1 MSTLLEQASL
11 VLIPSG
17 YKEDTVYSVIP
28 SNGSG
33 DMSFTRASNGTR
45 INSDGL
51 VENTPWNL
59 VTYSEDFSNGAWVKQ
74 NSITVTAN
82 TTTAPNGTL
91 TADTLEKASGSGG
104 TSYYYIVNSTN
115 SFEQL
120 TNFFYVK
127 YKSGSGIVWLL
138 GKNSS
143 SFAFYDVINGTA
155 LSATSGMTTSIENVG
170 NGWYKCIFSQT
181 YVGAANT
188 TFGVGLCLVNGTPS
202 YDATTA
208 PTQSAYIWGSQSNI
222 GSTAKPY
229 FPTTDRL
236 NVPRLTYQNGG
247 GGCPSLL
254 MEKQSTNIV
263 LNSEDFS
270 NASWGKSQCSI
281 TANNTTSPDGTQNAD
296 KLIEDANTSIHEVYS
311 NTPFS
316 LTSGVAYTK
325 TIYAKSGERTQIS
338 LNFVTGGFGQ
348 GATVIADLN
357 AGTLGTVNNVGGV
370 TGSTATIINVG
381 NGWYRISLKMTPVS
395 TANFYADFSPA
406 LNGVINYAGNGT
418 SGIYIWGAQI
428 EASSYATS
436 YISTTSSSATRIAD
450 ACSKTG
456 IGSLFG
462 SSYTLSGQF
471 INQGINNTRLLS
483 VKIPSGGSYDN
494 FITIFQSGTGLTATG
509 NDNIS
514 VAQFTIASGS
524 YTVGQTLKF
533 ALRCQANNVAFYI
546 NGTQIGTDVIATIPA
561 VTAIFVGNY
570 TDIIERSLVN
580 QVVVFNSALTNSEL
594 ATLTTI

>member
-1 MSTLLEQASL
+1 MTLIEQASL

-17 YKEDTVYSVIP
+17 YKEDTVYSVVP

-33 DMSFTRASNGTR
+33 DMSFTRASDGTR
-45 INSDGL
+45 INSAGL
-51 VENTPWNL
+51 VEVCPWNL
-59 VTYSEDFSNGAWVKQ
+59 FQQSETFENASWTKNNISVATG
-74 NSITVTAN
+74 IG
-82 TTTAPNGTL
+82 TTPEGL
-91 TADTLEKASGSGG
+91 P
-104 TSYYYIVNSTN
+104 YRI
-115 SFEQL
+115 L
-120 TNFFYVK
+120 TNTVNGFNSLAQTPPLVIGNFYSVTIVLKKGTAISVGFRVGAGTWGDAK
-127 YKSGSGIVWLL
+127 YNFDTDTFVGSAVALASRRFL
-138 GKNSS
+138 GDGWIEIKYQNFEALQTNFRVFVSS
-143 SFAFYDVINGTA
+143 S
-155 LSATSGMTTSIENVG
+155 TTG
-170 NGWYKCIFSQT
+170 NSLDGLIGQT
-181 YVGAANT
+181 LLISRMQV
-188 TFGVGLCLVNGTPS
+188 
-202 YDATTA
+202 
-208 PTQSAYIWGSQSNI
+208 NI

-254 MEKQSTNIV
+254 LEKQSTNIV

-296 KLIEDANTSIHEVYS
+296 KLIEDATTSIHEVYS
-311 NTPFS
+311 NTVFS

-456 IGSLFG
+456 ISSLIGQTEGSVFVDAYIDNIEARATNVLFYLQGVSVDKYVLITNTGGVRYIDFPNG
-462 SSYTLSGQF
+462 S
-471 INQGINNTRLLS
+471 IINN
-483 VKIPSGGSYDN
+483 SY
-494 FITIFQSGTGLTATG
+494 GLTNG
-509 NDNIS
+509 RH
-514 VAQFTIASGS
+514 
-524 YTVGQTLKF
+524 KF
-533 ALRCQANNVAFYI
+533 AIAYANNDFAFYI
-546 NGTQIGTDVIATIPA
+546 DGNLVGTDNSGTPSACSVFGFQYYAAGFDLPIK
-561 VTAIFVGNY
+561 
-570 TDIIERSLVN
+570 VN
-580 QVVVFNSALTNSEL
+580 QAILFKTRLTNSEL

>member
-33 DMSFTRASNGTR
+33 DLSFTRASDGTR

-51 VENTPWNL
+51 VEVTPLNL
-59 VTYSEDFSNGAWVKQ
+59 VTYSEDFSNVAWTKQ
-74 NSITVTAN
+74 NSIAVTAN

-104 TSYYYIVNSTN
+104 SNYYYIVNSTN

-138 GKNSS
+138 GKNSG

-181 YVGAANT
+181 YVGAANN
-188 TFGVGLCLVNGTPS
+188 TFGVGLCLVNGTPN

-254 MEKQSTNIV
+254 LEPQRTNVCLYSEQFDNVNWSKQGAT
-263 LNSEDFS
+263 
-270 NASWGKSQCSI
+270 I
-281 TANNTTSPDGTQNAD
+281 TANSIVSPDGTQNAD
-296 KLIEDANTSIHEVYS
+296 TIIEDSANSLHRIISAGISTTNGIYTASAFIKKGTRRYVILSVVQGFDSIYVCIDTDNSTITQSSSSGTYVYS
-311 NTPFS
+311 TSSVIN
-316 LTSGVAYTK
+316 LTNGWIRCTLTGTITIGAVLSVAL
-325 TIYAKSGERTQIS
+325 S
-338 LNFVTGGFGQ
+338 N
-348 GATVIADLN
+348 
-357 AGTLGTVNNVGGV
+357 
-370 TGSTATIINVG
+370 TATPNNASFQYTG
-381 NGWYRISLKMTPVS
+381 NGS
-395 TANFYADFSPA
+395 YA
-406 LNGVINYAGNGT
+406 YA
-418 SGIYIWGAQI
+418 WGAQL
-428 EASSYATS
+428 EAGSYASSY
-436 YISTTSSSATRIAD
+436 IPTTSASATRIAD

-456 IGSLFG
+456 ISSLIGGTSGTVFFDIKTNPTLSSASYKQFCYYFDSANAQSYMYLNSANQITTNVNWGSLFLF
-462 SSYTLSGQF
+462 TALLP
-471 INQGINNTRLLS
+471 NTRY
-483 VKIPSGGSYDN
+483 KIALVYAP
-494 FITIFQSGTGLTATG
+494 
-509 NDNIS
+509 ND
-514 VAQFTIASGS
+514 
-524 YTVGQTLKF
+524 F
-533 ALRCQANNVAFYI
+533 ALYI
-546 NGTQIGTDVIATIPA
+546 NGVSVATALSGIPKDNERISIGQLTGSENAE
-561 VTAIFVGNY
+561 F
-570 TDIIERSLVN
+570 
-580 QVVVFNSALTNSEL
+580 VFNQYTHFKTRLTNSEL
-594 ATLTTI
+594 ALITTI